1 MDDQQ
6 APIASEAR
14 SPIRARR
21 WKDIPLRVYHGI
33 SDDRLML
40 IAAGVTYYA
49 ILALFPAI
57 GVIVSVYG
65 LFADPSSIAGHLDTL
80 SGFAPGGAVDILRQE
95 LTRLTHQGKAALGIG
110 FVVSLAIALWSANSG
125 VSAIFDALNA
135 VHEEKEKRGFVK
147 YYTTTLIFTAGAVV
161 LVLLSVAVLVALP
174 LVLNYLPNPGVTAM
188 LTKVVRWPALLVV
201 VALALAVVYR
211 YGPCR
216 ARPQWRWI
224 TWGSAFAAIAWL
236 AISALFSWYVASF
249 GSYNKTYGSLGAII
263 GFMTWMWVSILVV
276 LIGAKLDAELELRTA
291 PDRAAGS
298 AGGGEAN
305 TVGPAQA

>member
-1 MDDQQ
+1 MDEQQ
-6 APIASEAR
+6 APLAREAP
-14 SPIRARR
+14 SPPRGRG
-21 WKDIPLRVYHGI
+21 WKDILLRVYNGI

-65 LFADPSSIAGHLDTL
+65 LFADPSSIAGHLGTL

-95 LTRLTHQGKAALGIG
+95 LTRLAHQGKAALGLG

-125 VSAIFDALNA
+125 ISAIFDALNA
-135 VHEEKEKRGFVK
+135 VHEEKEKRGLVK
-147 YYTTTLIFTAGAVV
+147 YYATTLAFTAGAVV
-161 LVLLSVAVLVALP
+161 LVLLSVIVIVALP
-174 LVLNYLPNPGVTAM
+174 LVLNHLPNPGVTAM
-188 LTKVVRWPALLVV
+188 LTKIVRWPILLVV

-216 ARPQWRWI
+216 AKPQWRWI
-224 TWGSAFAAIAWL
+224 TWGSAFAAVAWL
-236 AISALFSWYVASF
+236 AVSALFSWYVASF

-298 AGGGEAN
+298 AGEHAAN

>member
-1 MDDQQ
+1 MDDQL

-14 SPIRARR
+14 SPIRSRG
-21 WKDIPLRVYHGI
+21 WKDILLRLYHGI

-65 LFADPSSIAGHLDTL
+65 LFADPSSIADHLNTL

-95 LTRLTHQGKAALGIG
+95 LTRLAHQGKAALGLG
-110 FVVSLAIALWSANSG
+110 FVVSLAIAVWSANSG
-125 VSAIFDALNA
+125 VSAVFDALNA
-135 VHEEKEKRGFVK
+135 VHEEKETRGFVK
-147 YYTTTLIFTAGAVV
+147 YYSTTLAFTGGAVV
-161 LVLLSVAVLVALP
+161 LVLLSIVVLVALP
-174 LVLNYLPNPGVTAM
+174 LVLNHFPNPGVIAM
-188 LTKVVRWPALLVV
+188 LTKIVRWPILLVV

-216 ARPQWRWI
+216 AKPQWRWI
-224 TWGSAFAAIAWL
+224 TWGSAFAAVAWL
-236 AISALFSWYVASF
+236 AVSALFSWYVASF

-276 LIGAKLDAELELRTA
+276 LIGAKLDAELSAAPEREAEPPGESGTTIAGTA
-291 PDRAAGS
+291 G
-298 AGGGEAN
+298 
-305 TVGPAQA
+305 QA

>member
-1 MDDQQ
+1 MDEQQ

-14 SPIRARR
+14 SPIRARG
-21 WKDIPLRVYHGI
+21 WKHILLRVYHGI

-95 LTRLTHQGKAALGIG
+95 LTRLTHQGKAALGLG

-135 VHEEKEKRGFVK
+135 VHEEKEKRGFIK

-174 LVLNYLPNPGVTAM
+174 LVLDYLPNPGVTAM
-188 LTKVVRWPALLVV
+188 LTKIVRWPALLVV

-211 YGPCR
+211 FGPSR

-224 TWGSAFAAIAWL
+224 TWGSAVAAVAWL
-236 AISALFSWYVASF
+236 AVSALFSWYVASF
-249 GSYNKTYGSLGAII
+249 GSYNKTYGSHGAI
-263 GFMTWMWVSILVV
+263 
-276 LIGAKLDAELELRTA
+276 
-291 PDRAAGS
+291 
-298 AGGGEAN
+298 
-305 TVGPAQA
+305 